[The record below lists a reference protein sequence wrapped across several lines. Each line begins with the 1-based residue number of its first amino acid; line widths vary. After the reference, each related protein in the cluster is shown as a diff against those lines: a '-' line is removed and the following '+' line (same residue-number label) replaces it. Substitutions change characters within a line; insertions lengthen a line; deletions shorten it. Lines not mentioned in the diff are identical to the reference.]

1 MKYLK
6 NFESYGPATK
16 PAEPKTIPT
25 TKPNRPS
32 PIRRDRPSVEPAPK
46 AKKKLATAEDV
57 IQRYVD
63 ETKISEGTTNSGP
76 RTGGMVD
83 SDPIMSIPKVFS
95 DRISKELIQLFGNED
110 WFVTVNK
117 EGQRDDIK
125 YVVVANRILTD
136 EELEII
142 PEEIRGYSVVVETK

>member
-6 NFESYGPATK
+6 NFESYDPTTK

-63 ETKISEGTTNSGP
+63 ETKVSES
-76 RTGGMVD
+76 
-83 SDPIMSIPKVFS
+83 SDYTYLTP
-95 DRISKELIQLFGNED
+95 DRSAKRELVKMFRDKD
-110 WFVTVNK
+110 WFETVK
-117 EGQRDDIK
+117 IEGQRDDIK

-136 EELEII
+136 EELETI
-142 PEEIRGYSVVVETK
+142 PEEIRGYSVVVDTK

>member
-6 NFESYGPATK
+6 NFESYDPTTK

-76 RTGGMVD
+76 RGMFN
-83 SDPIMSIPKVFS
+83 SDPTMPITKMSS
-95 DRISKELIQLFGNED
+95 DRVSKELIQLFGEKD
-110 WFVTVNK
+110 WFVDVKK

-136 EELEII
+136 EELETI
-142 PEEIRGYSVVVETK
+142 PEEIRGYSVVVDTK